1 MIRSRY
7 VANAEPATTPAN
19 AAAAPTMAPNISTV
33 LRCTSHRDPPP
44 VRLHTATEMGW
55 HAVRA
60 PVRQQG
66 QSLPT
71 KTDPGQQ
78 RFTTRTNTT
87 NPTRAPRA
95 AAACKA
101 DDCPGTAPAKLAG
114 QLAGIDPRHRGH
126 RDQRRLP

>member
-7 VANAEPATTPAN
+7 AANDEPASTPAN
-19 AAAAPTMAPNISTV
+19 AAATPTMAPDISTV
-33 LRCTSHRDPPP
+33 LRCPSHRDPPP

-71 KTDPGQQ
+71 KTEPGQR
-78 RFTTRTNTT
+78 RFTTPKNTT
-87 NPTRAPRA
+87 NPTRAPGA
-95 AAACKA
+95 AAADKA
-101 DDCPGTAPAKLAG
+101 GDRPAQRPPGW
-114 QLAGIDPRHRGH
+114 QVS
-126 RDQRRLP
+126 